1 MRHWPKFG
9 QPTKW
14 KLYMQIVVVLAQRW
28 YDVVEPTKQKHVFQC
43 ISFCLPNV
51 SPIQQSLSYSSC
63 WCAHCAPNANCQT
76 VNCSTIDQTGLYK
89 TESTVEPK
97 GGSRTVWKICWL
109 CFCKCWLH
117 NTHIYTLIVVMM
129 QCLHYVFSNYK
140 SIWYMWKNENNPQT
154 PIILPRRDHAH
165 GFEIPGSAT
174 GTNQVKNHRV
184 KRYMLL
190 MLHLRITFDNFA
202 DIFLICLN

>member
-117 NTHIYTLIVVMM
+117 NTHIYTLIVVKM
-129 QCLHYVFSNYK
+129 QCLQYVYWFLTVYK
-140 SIWYMWKNENNPQT
+140 RSLWIKSWRESEWRESVNKANLWT
-154 PIILPRRDHAH
+154 ILLII
-165 GFEIPGSAT
+165 GG
-174 GTNQVKNHRV
+174 KRV
-184 KRYMLL
+184 NDKS
-190 MLHLRITFDNFA
+190 FQ
-202 DIFLICLN
+202 FLKLSFY